1 MYQDWFF
8 PDLVIDNIPNNCT
21 SSFFNKNVA
30 SASQRLLELEPMG
43 SISAGSSRFM
53 FSRLKKFKQKETTNH
68 SPQPDQEP
76 PTRRGANLRWFLKS
90 HDFDDTI
97 FFCICGNT
105 RGPICVVFEI
115 FLINQLINRLSCQ
128 LYEQIIY

>member
-1 MYQDWFF
+1 
-8 PDLVIDNIPNNCT
+8 
-21 SSFFNKNVA
+21 
-30 SASQRLLELEPMG
+30 MG

-128 LYEQIIY
+128 LYEQIIYYLDSQEHN

>member
-1 MYQDWFF
+1 
-8 PDLVIDNIPNNCT
+8 
-21 SSFFNKNVA
+21 
-30 SASQRLLELEPMG
+30 MG

-53 FSRLKKFKQKETTNH
+53 FSRLKKFQQKETTNH

-97 FFCICGNT
+97 FFVSVATPG
-105 RGPICVVFEI
+105 GQSAL
-115 FLINQLINRLSCQ
+115 FLRFF
-128 LYEQIIY
+128 

>member
-1 MYQDWFF
+1 
-8 PDLVIDNIPNNCT
+8 
-21 SSFFNKNVA
+21 
-30 SASQRLLELEPMG
+30 MG

-90 HDFDDTI
+90 HDFDNTI
-97 FFCICGNT
+97 FFVQGGSFASNPP
-105 RGPICVVFEI
+105 RDLANE
-115 FLINQLINRLSCQ
+115 LM
-128 LYEQIIY
+128 